1 MPKDIPNIEF
11 NAKKPNNSGIEILT
25 IESLATRKDLVK
37 DHHPEKAHQVAFN
50 MIVYYTEGESK
61 QLAEFV

>member
-50 MIVYYTEGESK
+50 MIVYYTEGEIK